1 MLTLTLGTSYVPGA
15 AERGAQGRAGGGNPP
30 HCYVGSS
37 QQPHTEDISTRPALQ
52 IRKLRFIEVPE
63 PFWNQRRGVQL
74 TTSMLNLTGNP
85 ALPQTEEEAP
95 RKLRVQE

>member
-1 MLTLTLGTSYVPGA
+1 MLTLTLGTSYVPRGSGA
-15 AERGAQGRAGGGNPP
+15 GSAGQGGGNPP

-52 IRKLRFIEVPE
+52 MRKLRFIEVPE